1 MDVVEMGDVM
11 AGGVPQEMDS
21 DMVQKHLQ
29 QQLGQ
34 L

>member
-1 MDVVEMGDVM
+1 MSDVM

-21 DMVQKHLQ
+21 EMVQKHLQ